1 MAGREERK
9 VVTILFTDLVG
20 STAMAEGRDPEDVRA
35 ILTPYYTRL
44 REQIE
49 QRGGTV
55 EKFIG
60 DAVMAVFGAP
70 VAHEDDPIRAV
81 LAALAIRD
89 TIGDELQIRTAVN
102 TGEALVALDADPTAG
117 EVFVSGDVVN
127 TTARLQNAAPVNGI
141 LVGEATWRATRHVI
155 DYLDSEPIDA
165 KGKSSPVPAW
175 EAVCAHSRLGTDVE
189 QARGTQL
196 VGREREL
203 FLLEDALARGQR
215 ESTAQLVTLVGVP
228 GIGKSRIV
236 AELMAK
242 LDDSPELYTWRQ
254 GRSLPYGETR
264 SVWALGEIVKA
275 QAGVLETDDIDG
287 VHGKLDA
294 MLAELFGDA
303 DDRRWVAEKI
313 HVLAGAGG
321 RGDESSDRRADAF
334 AAWRRLFEAMAEQR
348 PLVLVFEDLHWA
360 DDTLLDFVDHL
371 AEWVSGVP
379 LLIVATA
386 RPELL
391 DRRPD
396 WGGGKRNA
404 TTLSIS
410 PLTETETAKLLAS
423 LLDRA
428 VLDAET
434 QQAVLLRA
442 EGNPLYAA
450 EYARMLADREGADLP
465 LPETVQGLIAA
476 RIDALP
482 PAEKE
487 LLQDAAVVGKVF
499 WPGALEGATDDA
511 LHALERREFIRRDRR
526 SAVANETQYAFLHVL
541 VRDVAYGQIPRARRM
556 EKHRAAAEWLER
568 LSPDRTEDRAEML
581 AYHYR
586 EALRLAEASGADT
599 ELFRVPARA
608 ALAEASE
615 RAAAL
620 SSWAAAAELAAEAL
634 ALGGDE
640 PELLLRVAR
649 GRAFG
654 SADIDIALGE
664 KARDGFLAR
673 GDIEQA
679 AVTESFLGWCAWWLG
694 DGEGSNAYP
703 ARALELVRD
712 LPTSL
717 AKATVYAR
725 AARRQAIGGDP
736 ALGVSL
742 ANEALAMADELDENT
757 DELRSDALN
766 TRGIS
771 RDKLGE
777 SEPAITDLRLSV
789 ELADAAK
796 SSVQM
801 GTARN
806 NLASVLAGQGALR
819 EAITIVTEARNV
831 GLRMGSA
838 SAAQWPAAELII
850 LTVLAGDLAG
860 ALSLADALEPELE
873 EGALVRNLIIWARAS
888 IAAAR
893 GESEQAL
900 ALAAEALKRARR
912 IGDPQT
918 LRPALSVSALAL
930 LSAGRRP
937 EAELVAG
944 EILADPTLVATVEDY
959 DTPLLFV
966 ELGRGADWLAANE
979 GVSPSRWGET
989 GLVAARGDLVAAAE
1003 MYATM
1008 GARFA
1013 EAWARLL
1020 AAERGDLAQ
1029 LEPARAVFAEVGAKP
1044 FLARCDAV
1052 MAASA

>member
-1 MAGREERK
+1 MLGREERK

-89 TIGDELQIRTAVN
+89 SIGDELQIRTAVN
-102 TGEALVALDADPTAG
+102 TGEALVSLDADPTAG

-127 TTARLQNAAPVNGI
+127 TTARLQSAAPINGI
-141 LVGEATWRATRHVI
+141 LVGEATWRATRHVV

-175 EAVCAHSRLGTDVE
+175 EVVCAHSRLGTDVE
-189 QARGTQL
+189 HGPSTEI

-203 FLLEDALARGQR
+203 FLLEDALARCQR

-242 LDDSPELYTWRQ
+242 LDDSPELYSWRQ

-264 SVWALGEIVKA
+264 GVWALGEIVKA
-275 QAGVLETDDIDG
+275 QAGVLETDDVDG

-294 MLAELFGDA
+294 MLAELFADG

-379 LLIVATA
+379 LLIVGTA

-410 PLTETETAKLLAS
+410 PLTETETAKLLANV
-423 LLDRA
+423 LDRA

-450 EYARMLADREGADLP
+450 EYARMLADHEGADLP

-476 RIDALP
+476 RIDDLP
-482 PAEKE
+482 PAEKQ
-487 LLQDAAVVGKVF
+487 LLQDAAVIGKVF

-568 LSPDRTEDRAEML
+568 LAPDRTEDRAEML

-586 EALRLAEASGADT
+586 EALLLAEASGADT
-599 ELFRVPARA
+599 EPFRGPARA
-608 ALAEASE
+608 ALVEASE

-620 SSWAAAAELAAEAL
+620 SSWTTAAELATEAL
-634 ALGGDE
+634 ALGED
-640 PELLLRVAR
+640 PELQLRIAR
-649 GRAFG
+649 GKAFG
-654 SADIDIALGE
+654 NADIDIELAE
-664 KARDGFLAR
+664 KARNGFLAR
-673 GDIEQA
+673 GDIERA
-679 AVTESFLGWCAWWLG
+679 AVTDSFLGWAAWWLG
-694 DGEGSNAYP
+694 DGEGSNTYP
-703 ARALELVRD
+703 ARALELVRER
-712 LPTSL
+712 PTSL
-717 AKATVYAR
+717 SKATVYAR

-736 ALGVSL
+736 VLGVSL
-742 ANEALAMADELDENT
+742 ANEALTMADELDENT

-777 SEPAITDLRLSV
+777 SDAAIADLRRSI
-789 ELADAAK
+789 ELADAANA
-796 SSVQM
+796 SIEM
-801 GTARN
+801 ATARN
-806 NLASVLAGQGALR
+806 NLASVLAGQGELR
-819 EAITIVTEARNV
+819 ESLKIVTEARDV
-831 GLRMGSA
+831 ALRFGSKT
-838 SAAQWPAAELII
+838 AAQWPAAELVI
-850 LTVLAGDLAG
+850 TRTFAGDFDG
-860 ALSLADALEPELE
+860 ALVDADALEPELE
-873 EGALVRNLIIWARAS
+873 EGALVRSLILWARAS
-888 IAAAR
+888 IAAVR
-893 GESEQAL
+893 GESERAL
-900 ALAAEALKRARR
+900 ALAADGLERARR
-912 IGDPQT
+912 IRDSQT
-918 LRPALSVSALAL
+918 LAPTLSVCALAL
-930 LSAGRRP
+930 LLADRRA
-937 EAELVAG
+937 EAEP
-944 EILADPTLVATVEDY
+944 LADEIVADATFVRVIGDT

-966 ELGRGADWLAANE
+966 ELGREEDWIAANE
-979 GVSPSRWGET
+979 GLSLSRWGQA
-989 GLVAARGDLVAAAE
+989 GLAAARGDLIAAAE
-1003 MYATM
+1003 MYATI

-1029 LEPARAVFAEVGAKP
+1029 LEPARAVFAEVGAEP

-1052 MAASA
+1052 LAASA